1 MAQTIAISQPGLIY
15 HLQDNKSPALKIA
28 NQPFK
33 SRPGNLHKIIVWAVI
48 KLRIFY
54 FACVILKR
62 PALIWR
68 TYKKML
74 ALRENVWGGDLKK
87 IYKVEGKYYFN
98 QYTPGWPGKLYDS
111 IIRQELKR
119 HAAPVPGDEKLSFV
133 FLAITRKCPMRCEHC
148 FEWDNLNKKESFTKE
163 DLFKVVDLY
172 QQQGVKQFHFSGGE
186 PMVRFKD
193 LLPLIKFAAKKSDCW
208 VLTSG
213 FNFTASNARLLK
225 DAGCIGVVV
234 SIDHYIA
241 ELHNMFRGNA
251 GAFNEAVAAIKAAQM
266 SGLVTSLSVCAT
278 KAFLNGEHLLPY
290 MNFAKDLGVQFVQVL
305 EPRNVGH
312 YEGQN
317 VLLEES
323 HIDFLER
330 IFKQLNHDPHYKD
343 FPTMM
348 YHGFHQRRVGCYS
361 GSRSVYVDSA
371 GDVHACP
378 FCHNKSYNI
387 IDLVRKNVS
396 QLPAKEN
403 KCPQFGKIA

>member
-1 MAQTIAISQPGLIY
+1 MDTAIAITPPIIKQQHKELYLLKERKHPTAKKIQPG
-15 HLQDNKSPALKIA
+15 Q
-28 NQPFK
+28 
-33 SRPGNLHKIIVWAVI
+33 LHKAIVWAMI

-54 FACVILKR
+54 FACIILKR
-62 PALIWR
+62 PALIWK
-68 TYKKML
+68 TFKKML
-74 ALRENVWGGDLKK
+74 ELRQAVWGGDLKK
-87 IYKVEGKYYFN
+87 IYKVDGKYYFN
-98 QYTPGWPGKLYDS
+98 QYTPGWPGKLYDR
-111 IIRQELKR
+111 IIKEELKR
-119 HAAPVPGDEKLSFV
+119 HAAPMPGDEKLSFV

-148 FEWDNLNKKESFTKE
+148 FEWDNLNQKESFTGE

-193 LLPLIKFAAKKSDCW
+193 LLPLIEFTAKKSECW

-213 FNFTASNARLLK
+213 FNFTVENANLLK
-225 DAGCIGVVV
+225 GAGCKGVVI
-234 SIDHYIA
+234 SIDHYIP

-251 GAFNEAVAAIKAAQM
+251 AAFKGAVDAIKAAQQA
-266 SGLVTSLSVCAT
+266 GLVVSMSVCAT
-278 KAFLNGEHLLPY
+278 KVFLDGGHLLPY
-290 MNFAKDLGVQFVQVL
+290 MNFAKDLGVHFVQVL
-305 EPRNVGH
+305 EPRSVGH

-317 VLLEES
+317 VLLEEE
-323 HIDFLER
+323 HILLLEKV
-330 IFKQLNHDPHYKD
+330 FKQLNHAPAYRD
-343 FPTMM
+343 FPTMV
-348 YHGFHQRRVGCYS
+348 YHGFHQRRVGCFS

-387 IDLVRKNVS
+387 IDLVRKNA